1 MGALV
6 SSLGG
11 AGAGALLG
19 GGLSLLGGVLGGRS
33 AQSAAQ
39 TSAQAQ
45 LQAAQLAADA
55 ARFRP
60 VGITT
65 RFGTSQF
72 QMSPEGY
79 LTGAGYTVSPEL
91 QAYQNRLMGLTSQG
105 LTAAEQA
112 GQAYAPLTTAAQGL
126 FGLGQQYMAQS
137 PEQVA
142 QQYIES
148 QRALLQPGREQTLSN
163 IRNQLFQTGRGGLS
177 VAQGGDLAA
186 SNPELQAYYNALA
199 QQEAQLAAGAQEAG
213 QRQLAFGTGLFGT
226 GADLL
231 SGAIRGQVGALAPF
245 QTTLGLTQTLEEL
258 GQQPLTLGSALGGNA
273 ATAGAQVGRNLLAGG
288 LSAAETLQQ
297 ANAFNPL
304 AYGLMG
310 VGRNIQQYG
319 LPTIGQQVYDPTG
332 YSAFSQLGGNS
343 VFGPIAPM

>member
-1 MGALV
+1 LLEIIMGSLASGLV
-6 SSLGG
+6 
-11 AGAGALLG
+11 G

-33 AQSAAQ
+33 AQRAAE

-45 LQAAQLAADA
+45 LEAARLAAESS
-55 ARFRP
+55 RFRP

-79 LTGAGYTVSPEL
+79 LTGAQYTVSPEL
-91 QAYQNRLMGLTSQG
+91 QAYQNRLMGLAGQG
-105 LTAAEQA
+105 LETAEQA

-126 FGLGQQYMAQS
+126 FGLGQQYLAQT

-148 QRALLQPGREQTLSN
+148 QRSLLQPGREQTLSN

-199 QQEAQLAAGAQEAG
+199 QQESQLAAGAQEAG

-226 GADLL
+226 GADLM
-231 SGAIRGQVGALAPF
+231 GQAVRGQVGALAPF
-245 QTTLGLTQTLEEL
+245 QTNLGLTQTLEEL
-258 GQQPLTLGSALGGNA
+258 GQGGLNLGSALGGNA
-273 ATAGAQVGRNLLAGG
+273 ATAGSNAGRALLAGG
-288 LSAAETLQQ
+288 LSAAETMQA

-304 AYGLMG
+304 SYGLMG

-319 LPTIGQQVYDPTG
+319 LPTISSPTNMLNQSYYG
-332 YSAFSQLGGNS
+332 T
-343 VFGPIAPM
+343 FGITPEQAPYAI

>member
-1 MGALV
+1 MPWI
-6 SSLGG
+6 GG
-11 AGAGALLG
+11 AMALAGGLLG
-19 GGLSLLGGVLGGRS
+19 GQS
-33 AQSAAQ
+33 AQRAAEI
-39 TSAQAQ
+39 SAQAQ
-45 LQAAQLAADA
+45 LESGRLAAEA
-55 ARFRP
+55 AKFRP

-72 QMSPEGY
+72 QMTPEGY
-79 LTGAGYTVSPEL
+79 LAGAGYQVSPEL
-91 QAYQNRLMGLTSQG
+91 RAYQDRLMGLTGQG

-112 GQAYAPLTTAAQGL
+112 GQMYAPLTTAAQGL
-126 FGLGQQYMAQS
+126 FGLGQQYLAQT

-142 QQYIES
+142 QRYIES

-226 GADLL
+226 GAGLL
-231 SGAIRGQVGALAPF
+231 GQAVQGQVGALAPF

-258 GQQPLTLGSALGGNA
+258 GQQPLTLGAGLGGQQA
-273 ATAGAQVGRNLLAGG
+273 AYGAQVGRNLLTSG
-288 LSAAETLQQ
+288 LSAAQTMQE

-304 AYGLMG
+304 SYGLMST
-310 VGRNIQQYG
+310 GRLIDRYG
-319 LPTIGQQVYDPTG
+319 LPRGGQVQNYELLNQPYYG
-332 YSAFSQLGGNS
+332 Q
-343 VFGPIAPM
+343 FGITPDQAPYAI

>member
-1 MGALV
+1 MPISMGTGMAI
-6 SSLGG
+6 
-11 AGAGALLG
+11 G
-19 GGLSLLGGVLGGRS
+19 GGLSLLGGLLGGQS
-33 AQSAAQ
+33 AQRAAQ
-39 TSAQAQ
+39 ISAQAQ
-45 LQAAQLAADA
+45 LESARLAAEA

-72 QMSPEGY
+72 QMTPEGY
-79 LTGAGYTVSPEL
+79 LAGAGYQVSPEL
-91 QAYQNRLMGLTSQG
+91 RAYQDRLMGLTGQG

-112 GQAYAPLTTAAQGL
+112 GQDYAPLTTAAQGL
-126 FGLGQQYMAQS
+126 FGLGQQYMAQT
-137 PEQVA
+137 PEEVA
-142 QQYIES
+142 QRYIES
-148 QRALLQPGREQTLSN
+148 QRSLLQPGREQTLSN

-226 GADLL
+226 GAGLL
-231 SGAIRGQVGALAPF
+231 GQAVQGQVGALAPF

-258 GQQPLTLGSALGGNA
+258 GQQPLNLGAMLGGRAALDPRTASSLMVTGANA
-273 ATAGAQVGRNLLAGG
+273 ARTMQ
-288 LSAAETLQQ
+288 E

-310 VGRNIQQYG
+310 TGRYVTQYG

-332 YSAFSQLGGNS
+332 YGAFSQIGGNS

>member
-1 MGALV
+1 MAI
-6 SSLGG
+6 
-11 AGAGALLG
+11 G
-19 GGLSLLGGVLGGRS
+19 GGLSLLGGLS
-33 AQSAAQ
+33 AGQSAVEAAQ

-45 LQAAQLAADA
+45 LESARLAAEA

-72 QMSPEGY
+72 QMTPEGY
-79 LTGAGYTVSPEL
+79 LAGAGYQVSPEL
-91 QAYQNRLMGLTSQG
+91 RAYQDRLMGLTGQG

-126 FGLGQQYMAQS
+126 FDLGQQYLAET

-142 QQYIES
+142 QRYIES
-148 QRALLQPGREQTLSN
+148 QRSLLQPGREKTLSN

-226 GADLL
+226 GAGLL
-231 SGAIRGQVGALAPF
+231 GKAVEGQVGALAPF
-245 QTTLGLTQTLEEL
+245 QTYLGAAQTLEEL
-258 GQQPLTLGSALGGNA
+258 GQQPLTIGSTLGGRSASAGANVGQSLLTGGLNA
-273 ATAGAQVGRNLLAGG
+273 ARTMQ
-288 LSAAETLQQ
+288 E

-304 AYGLMG
+304 SYGLMG
-310 VGRNIQQYG
+310 AGRYVTQYG
-319 LPTIGQQVYDPTG
+319 LPNMGQQVYDPTG
-332 YSAFSQLGGNS
+332 YGAFSQFGGNS

>member
-1 MGALV
+1 MPITAALI
-6 SSLGG
+6 
-11 AGAGALLG
+11 G
-19 GGLSLLGGVLGGRS
+19 GGLSLAGGLLGGRS
-33 AQSAAQ
+33 AQRAAE

-45 LQAAQLAADA
+45 LEAARLAAEA
-55 ARFRP
+55 SKFRP

-72 QMSPEGY
+72 QMSPDGY

-91 QAYQNRLMGLTSQG
+91 KGYQDRLMALAGMGLG
-105 LTAAEQA
+105 TAEEAQ
-112 GQAYAPLTTAAQGL
+112 QTYAPLTTAAKGL
-126 FGLGQQYMAQS
+126 FGLGEQYLAQT

-142 QQYIES
+142 QKYIES
-148 QRALLQPGREQTLSN
+148 QRSLLQPGREQTLSN

-226 GADLL
+226 GADMLG
-231 SGAIRGQVGALAPF
+231 SAIKGQVGALAPF
-245 QTTLGLTQTLEEL
+245 QTNLGLTQTLEEL
-258 GQQPLTLGSALGGNA
+258 GQSGLNIGTALGGNA
-273 ATAGAQVGRNLLAGG
+273 ATAGSNAGRALLAGG
-288 LSAAETLQQ
+288 LSAAETMQA

-304 AYGLMG
+304 SYGLMG

-319 LPTIGQQVYDPTG
+319 LPTTQSSSLIPNQG
-332 YSAFSQLGGNS
+332 YYSMFGISADQ
-343 VFGPIAPM
+343 APYAI

>member
-1 MGALV
+1 MPISMGTGMAI
-6 SSLGG
+6 
-11 AGAGALLG
+11 G
-19 GGLSLLGGVLGGRS
+19 GGLSLLGGLLGGQS
-33 AQSAAQ
+33 AQRAAE

-45 LQAAQLAADA
+45 LESGRLAAEA

-72 QMSPEGY
+72 QMTPEGY
-79 LTGAGYTVSPEL
+79 LAGAGYQISPEL
-91 QAYQNRLMGLTSQG
+91 RAYQDRLMGLTGEG

-126 FGLGQQYMAQS
+126 FGLGQQYLAETPQ
-137 PEQVA
+137 QVA
-142 QQYIES
+142 QRYIES

-226 GADLL
+226 GAGLL
-231 SGAIRGQVGALAPF
+231 GQAVQGQVGALAPF
-245 QTTLGLTQTLEEL
+245 TTTLGAAQTLEEL
-258 GQQPLTLGSALGGNA
+258 GQQPLTLGSALGGRAA
-273 ATAGAQVGRNLLAGG
+273 ATGEAVGKNLLLGG
-288 LSAAETLQQ
+288 FGAARTMQE

-304 AYGLMG
+304 SYGLMG
-310 VGRNIQQYG
+310 AGRYVTQYG

-332 YSAFSQLGGNS
+332 YGAFSQIGGNS
-343 VFGPIAPM
+343 VFGPIAAM